1 MNTYIPS
8 NMFTKRNML
17 YLVVLLALFC
27 IGIFTLHSQLLDSEE
42 RAHLFRTSSVLP
54 EEIVK
59 LYNYT
64 EGYGDLNGPLVKQ
77 EDPRLVAKLATKF
90 LIPPK
95 HRDVPYHL
103 EDPLV
108 HDTSMGQAEKIMKLL
123 NYKKKRAAIRASFTK
138 IVKTTTDLFSVDG
151 EKDLVTVETNHQ
163 LLRGKSTEL
172 ANLDEL
178 SAEIAS
184 ADEYKANWET
194 MCIHIECGA
203 LDGETRSNTLVFE
216 RELGWNGLLIEADPF
231 NFASMVTKNRKAYLS
246 PSCLSIKSYP
256 NIVSFQQLH
265 NMGKISNSPVGQNKP
280 GYVDVQCFPF
290 YTYLLALNRT
300 LIDYFSLDVEGN
312 ELDVLETIPFDKV
325 DIQVRYWTGWTSRGD
340 IGQGGCPGEILDRV
354 DVKGV
359 RPGEILD
366 RVDVQ
371 GRYWTGCT
379 PRGDIGQGVRPGE
392 ILDRDVRPGEILDRV
407 YAQGRYWTRCTSRG
421 DIGQGVRPGEIL
433 DKTLSVEFV
442 HVAKGK
448 EYLQMFMEKKGYVV
462 DSEVTHSDNLA
473 NDFIFVKST
482 LRALDP

>member
-1 MNTYIPS
+1 MNTYIHS

-42 RAHLFRTSSVLP
+42 RSHVFRTSSVLP

-64 EGYGDLNGPLVKQ
+64 EGYGDLNGPLVRQ

-103 EDPLV
+103 EDPVV

-123 NYKKKRAAIRASFTK
+123 NYKKNGF
-138 IVKTTTDLFSVDG
+138 F
-151 EKDLVTVETNHQ
+151 
-163 LLRGKSTEL
+163 
-172 ANLDEL
+172 
-178 SAEIAS
+178 
-184 ADEYKANWET
+184 
-194 MCIHIECGA
+194 IECGA

-246 PSCLSIKSYP
+246 PSCLSIIVLPQYSKYYP
-256 NIVSFQQLH
+256 ASISVDPAGHSLSLYLQVSFQQLH

-340 IGQGGCPGEILDRV
+340 IGQGE
-354 DVKGV
+354 

-366 RVDVQ
+366 RVNVQ
-371 GRYWTGCT
+371 GRYWTG
-379 PRGDIGQGVRPGE
+379 
-392 ILDRDVRPGEILDRV
+392 
-407 YAQGRYWTRCTSRG
+407 WTSRG
-421 DIGQGVRPGEIL
+421 DIGQGGRPGEIL
-433 DKTLSVEFV
+433 DRTLSVEFV

-473 NDFIFVKST
+473 NDFIFIKST

>member
-1 MNTYIPS
+1 
-8 NMFTKRNML
+8 MFTKRNML

-54 EEIVK
+54 EEIVR

-64 EGYGDLNGPLVKQ
+64 EGYSDLNGPLVRQ

-95 HRDVPYHL
+95 HREVPYHL
-103 EDPLV
+103 EDPV
-108 HDTSMGQAEKIMKLL
+108 VRDTSMGQAEKVMKLL
-123 NYKKKRAAIRASFTK
+123 NYKKNGF
-138 IVKTTTDLFSVDG
+138 F
-151 EKDLVTVETNHQ
+151 
-163 LLRGKSTEL
+163 
-172 ANLDEL
+172 
-178 SAEIAS
+178 
-184 ADEYKANWET
+184 
-194 MCIHIECGA
+194 IECGA

-256 NIVSFQQLH
+256 DIVSFHQLH

-300 LIDYFSLDVEGN
+300 LIDYFSLDVEGH

-325 DIQVRYWTGWTSRGD
+325 DIQ
-340 IGQGGCPGEILDRV
+340 
-354 DVKGV
+354 
-359 RPGEILD
+359 
-366 RVDVQ
+366 
-371 GRYWTGCT
+371 
-379 PRGDIGQGVRPGE
+379 
-392 ILDRDVRPGEILDRV
+392 
-407 YAQGRYWTRCTSRG
+407 
-421 DIGQGVRPGEIL
+421 
-433 DKTLSVEFV
+433 TLSVEYI

-448 EYLQMFMEKKGYVV
+448 EYLQMFMEKKGYIV
-462 DSEVTHSDNLA
+462 DSEVTHSNNLA

-482 LRALDP
+482 LRRAFGPLADPSLSRHTTLTLCHC

>member
-1 MNTYIPS
+1 
-8 NMFTKRNML
+8 MFTKRNML

-42 RAHLFRTSSVLP
+42 RSHMFRTSSVLP

-64 EGYGDLNGPLVKQ
+64 EGYGDLNGPLVRQ

-103 EDPLV
+103 EDPVV

-123 NYKKKRAAIRASFTK
+123 NYK
-138 IVKTTTDLFSVDG
+138 
-151 EKDLVTVETNHQ
+151 
-163 LLRGKSTEL
+163 
-172 ANLDEL
+172 
-178 SAEIAS
+178 
-184 ADEYKANWET
+184 
-194 MCIHIECGA
+194 
-203 LDGETRSNTLVFE
+203 
-216 RELGWNGLLIEADPF
+216 
-231 NFASMVTKNRKAYLS
+231 
-246 PSCLSIKSYP
+246 
-256 NIVSFQQLH
+256 VSFQQLH

-340 IGQGGCPGEILDRV
+340 IGQG
-354 DVKGV
+354 V

-366 RVDVQ
+366 RVDIQ
-371 GRYWTGCT
+371 
-379 PRGDIGQGVRPGE
+379 
-392 ILDRDVRPGEILDRV
+392 
-407 YAQGRYWTRCTSRG
+407 
-421 DIGQGVRPGEIL
+421 
-433 DKTLSVEFV
+433 TLSVEFV